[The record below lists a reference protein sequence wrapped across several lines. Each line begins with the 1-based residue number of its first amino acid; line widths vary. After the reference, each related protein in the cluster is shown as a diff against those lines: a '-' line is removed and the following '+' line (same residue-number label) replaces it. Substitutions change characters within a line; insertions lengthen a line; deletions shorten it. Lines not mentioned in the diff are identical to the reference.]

1 LITFIVIFKDFIY
14 CFVVIKL
21 HVQYVNFLTLNK
33 HKMKKC
39 ILAIGAHPDDLEF
52 GCSVT
57 VRNLIKEGYDAYYVI
72 ITNGENGCKKKVKT
86 VRERID
92 IRKQEQLDAAK
103 KIGVKKVYFFGE
115 KDGFLEY
122 KESIR
127 KKLTLL
133 IKALKP
139 EIVFS
144 FDPANQD
151 FTSINLFHRDHRI
164 TGLLA
169 FDSVFAAKNEFIYP
183 HKNGAHKV
191 EKMYLFVTNKPNYFL
206 DITNEINF
214 KLDVLS
220 SYKSQFPNF
229 QNFAKFFKENLSS
242 KHPDYEFSEA
252 FRVMEIV
259 QIRY

>member
-1 LITFIVIFKDFIY
+1 MKNGQ
-14 CFVVIKL
+14 K
-21 HVQYVNFLTLNK
+21 
-33 HKMKKC
+33 KKC
-39 ILAIGAHPDDLEF
+39 IMAVGAHPDDLEF
-52 GCSVT
+52 GCPVM
-57 VRNLIKEGYDAYYVI
+57 VRNLINEGYDAYYVI
-72 ITNGENGCKKKVKT
+72 LTNGENGCKKKVKT
-86 VRERID
+86 VQERIN
-92 IRKQEQLDAAK
+92 IRRSEQMNAAK

-139 EIVFS
+139 ELVFS

-151 FTSINLFHRDHRI
+151 FNSINLFHRDHR
-164 TGLLA
+164 TSALLT

-183 HKNGAHKV
+183 HKNGLHKV
-191 EKMYLFVTNKPNYFL
+191 EKMYLFGTNNPDSYL
-206 DITNEINF
+206 DITDDIDF

-229 QNFAKFFKENLSS
+229 PNFAKFFKENLSQH
-242 KHPDYEFSEA
+242 HPEYKYSEA
-252 FRVMEIV
+252 FRVLDIV
-259 QIRY
+259 QISY